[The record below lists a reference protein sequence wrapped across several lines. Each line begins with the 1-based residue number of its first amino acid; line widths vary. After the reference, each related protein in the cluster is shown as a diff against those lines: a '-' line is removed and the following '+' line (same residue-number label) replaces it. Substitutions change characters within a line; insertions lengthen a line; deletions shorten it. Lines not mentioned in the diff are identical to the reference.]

1 MSGFSSYKNKP
12 ASEKITLAIM
22 DAAKRLVAF
31 ELDAGSVYKKSVA
44 AKIVESV
51 SVDGVALTKASNSSL
66 SAGSFYYDRDEAT
79 LYLRLDDDGN
89 PNEKYVVLVEKLFF
103 ASKPVSLPHDL
114 ALGEQVFFEPLV
126 DSTSAFGVELDTVNQ
141 STEAIEGQGTL
152 SLTNDFDFW
161 PKHFDKLSFE
171 NQKVEIYA
179 YSSELNPNEAR
190 LLFRGL
196 VESKTYGEKIQF
208 RLKDLMSNL
217 KDSVNLPTLGQLFER
232 VSKNLELAYQRM
244 IFGRVKGFRP
254 VCTDSLIEGAYPLT
268 GTISVTNSSATVT
281 GSSTLFLKELSPDDG
296 LFIGDVEYT
305 VAAISSDTSL
315 TLTENYQAAT
325 TSGLEIEM
333 KPKHPKRFI
342 HRTWELASHAL
353 NEPQRTIQAGSTTQR
368 LFLDSTLDIKPN
380 DEIYVGV
387 LGSGLLVTVDDVLN
401 DTQLTLKNSLPFN
414 PSAGTQVLRPAVQS
428 LKINQT
434 ELRYWRDYEV
444 DAMNATLTLRDDAE
458 ANADS
463 VKESTQQATF
473 TSGSR
478 TVTGSGT
485 TFKNLL
491 KPGFLIRPKGSNDF
505 FEVLSIESDTSLTI
519 RANSTVTSTSGIQFK
534 DLIFDPSEHVLT
546 CEITGREEEGSLI
559 TKAPDIV
566 RTLLQDM
573 GLEVAADSFT
583 EALNHSPEELAF
595 VIPSKF
601 DEKKL
606 PTYREVINQVN
617 KSVFGIL
624 LQNEEFKFAYDILR
638 PKSGAL
644 SVLSLDEADVLD
656 FKVQA
661 TNKNIVSKTFVEF
674 DNQEFDPDINEARVQ
689 IVERE
694 SKAAKY
700 LSKIGKQK
708 TFQSLLVNED
718 DAQALANRWSFLLEN
733 STAVFEI
740 QTKLQAI
747 DLQINDVIL
756 FSHPKLYERFAGN
769 AKAKFLMIE
778 SVKKSASGVR
788 ISCVD
793 LSNAFNRACFIS
805 DLETNFA
812 STSDDEKMSAGFF
825 TDSNGLCSGNDET
838 LGSNLI
844 W

>member
-1 MSGFSSYKNKP
+1 MNYDSYKNKP

-31 ELDAGSVYKKSVA
+31 ELDAGAIYKKYVS

-51 SVDGVALTKASNSSL
+51 SVDGVALAKASNSSL
-66 SAGSFYYDRDEAT
+66 DAGSFYYDREEST
-79 LYLRLDDDGN
+79 LYLRLQDDGN
-89 PNEKYVVLVEKLFF
+89 PNEKYIVLVEKLFF

-114 ALGEQVFFEPLV
+114 NQGDEVFFEPLV

-161 PKHFDKLSFE
+161 PKNFDKLSFE
-171 NQKVEIYA
+171 NQKVEIYSWSTELT
-179 YSSELNPNEAR
+179 SSEAK

-196 VESKTYGEKIQF
+196 VESKSYGSKIQF
-208 RLKDLMSNL
+208 RLKDLMANL
-217 KDSVNLPTLGQLFER
+217 KDSVNLPTLSELTLR
-232 VSKNLELAYQRM
+232 VPKNLEQAYQRM

-254 VCTDSLIEGAYPLT
+254 VCTDSLIEGAYPIS

-281 GSSTLFLKELSPDDG
+281 GSSTLFLKELSPDDV
-296 LFIGDVEYT
+296 LLISDVEYT
-305 VAAISSDTSL
+305 VAAIASNTSL
-315 TLTENYQAAT
+315 TLTESYLAAT
-325 TSGLEIEM
+325 TSGLEVEM

-342 HRTWELASHAL
+342 NRSWKLASHAL
-353 NEPQRTIQAGSTTQR
+353 NEPQRIIQAGSTTQR
-368 LFLDSTLDIKPN
+368 LFLDSTLDIKPD
-380 DEIYVGV
+380 DEVYVGT

-414 PSAGTQVLRPAVQS
+414 PSAGTQVLRPAVQA

-434 ELRYWRDYEV
+434 ELRYYRDYEV
-444 DAMNATLTLRDDAE
+444 DALNATLTLREEAE

-491 KPGFLIRPKGSNDF
+491 QPGYLIRPKGSNDF
-505 FEVLSIESDTSLTI
+505 YEVLSIESDTSLTL
-519 RANSTVTSTSGIQFK
+519 RENSTVSSTNKIQFK
-534 DLIFDPSEHVLT
+534 DLIFNPSEHVLT
-546 CEITGREEEGSLI
+546 CEVTGREEEGSLI

-573 GLEVAADSFT
+573 GLDVAVDSFDQ
-583 EALNHSPEELAF
+583 ALNHSPEELAF
-595 VIPSKF
+595 SIPSKF

-624 LQNEEFKFAYDILR
+624 LQNQDFKFAYDILR

-644 SVLSLDEADVLD
+644 SVLGLDESDVLD
-656 FKVQA
+656 FKVTA
-661 TNKNIVSKTFVEF
+661 TNKNIVSKTFVEY
-674 DNQEFDPDINEARVQ
+674 DSQEFDPDINESRVS

-694 SKAAKY
+694 SKTAKF
-700 LSKIGKQK
+700 LAKIGKQK

-733 STAVFEI
+733 STASFEI

-769 AKAKFLMIE
+769 SKAKFLMIE
-778 SVKKSASGVR
+778 SVKKSASGVS

-805 DLETNFA
+805 NTETNFEE
-812 STSDDEKMSAGFF
+812 TPDDEKMSAGFF
-825 TDSNGLCSGNDET
+825 TDSIGLCSGDDET